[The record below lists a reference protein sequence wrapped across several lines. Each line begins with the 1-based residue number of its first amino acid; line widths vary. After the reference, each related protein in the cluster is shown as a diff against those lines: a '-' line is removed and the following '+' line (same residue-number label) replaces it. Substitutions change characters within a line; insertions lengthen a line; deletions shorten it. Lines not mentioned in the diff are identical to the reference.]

1 LSEISAVVFGSVN
14 YDLIAKTE
22 VFPLDGESVI
32 GQNFYTSAG
41 GKGGNQAVALAQ
53 LGVET
58 YMVCRIGDDYYGE
71 ELLTSLQTFGVDV
84 SMVGIEKD
92 MNSGIAHISVNDSG
106 QNKIIII
113 RGANGKCSDVEINK
127 IIAKLDTTADALL
140 LQMELPLELS
150 LKAAQYSQKVK
161 KLVVMDP
168 APAGIIPLDAYK
180 YFDYLIP
187 NETEAETLVGH
198 PVQTKDQI
206 SNAARTLLDRG
217 VKEGVII
224 KLGEKGAYYIN
235 NVESG
240 FIEAKKVKVVDTVA
254 AGDAFNAGF
263 TAYLLKGNSFVES
276 VAMGVT
282 IGSLAVTKSGAQES
296 MPTMEEVDSF
306 LNTTKQT

>member
-1 LSEISAVVFGSVN
+1 MSEISAVVFGSVN

-106 QNKIIII
+106 QNKIIIV
-113 RGANGKCSDVEINK
+113 RGANGTCSDVEINK
-127 IIAKLDTTADALL
+127 IISKLDTTADALL

-168 APAGIIPLDAYK
+168 APAGIIPLEAYK

-198 PVQTKDQI
+198 PVQTKSQI
-206 SNAARTLLDRG
+206 SNAARTLLNRG

-240 FIEAKKVKVVDTVA
+240 FIEAKKVKAVDTVA

-296 MPTMEEVDSF
+296 MPTLEEVDSF
-306 LNTTKQT
+306 LNTTK

>member
-1 LSEISAVVFGSVN
+1 MSEISAVVFGSVN

-106 QNKIIII
+106 QNKIIIV
-113 RGANGKCSDVEINK
+113 RGANGTCSDVEINK
-127 IIAKLDTTADALL
+127 IISKLDTTADALL

-168 APAGIIPLDAYK
+168 APAGIIPLEAYK

-198 PVQTKDQI
+198 PVQTKNQI

-224 KLGEKGAYYIN
+224 KLGEKGAYCIN

-240 FIEAKKVKVVDTVA
+240 FIEAKKVKAVDTVA

-296 MPTMEEVDSF
+296 MPTLEEVDSF
-306 LNTTKQT
+306 LNTTK

>member
-71 ELLTSLQTFGVDV
+71 ELLASLQTFGVDV

-106 QNKIIII
+106 QNKIIIV
-113 RGANGKCSDVEINK
+113 RGANGTCSDVEINK
-127 IIAKLDTTADALL
+127 IISKLDTTADALL

-168 APAGIIPLDAYK
+168 APAGIIPLEAYK

-198 PVQTKDQI
+198 PVQTKNQI
-206 SNAARTLLDRG
+206 SNAARTLLNRG

-240 FIEAKKVKVVDTVA
+240 FIEAKKVKAVDTVA

-296 MPTMEEVDSF
+296 MPTLEEVDSF
-306 LNTTKQT
+306 LNTTK

>member
-1 LSEISAVVFGSVN
+1 
-14 YDLIAKTE
+14 
-22 VFPLDGESVI
+22 
-32 GQNFYTSAG
+32 
-41 GKGGNQAVALAQ
+41 
-53 LGVET
+53 
-58 YMVCRIGDDYYGE
+58 
-71 ELLTSLQTFGVDV
+71 
-84 SMVGIEKD
+84 
-92 MNSGIAHISVNDSG
+92 
-106 QNKIIII
+106 
-113 RGANGKCSDVEINK
+113 
-127 IIAKLDTTADALL
+127 
-140 LQMELPLELS
+140 MELPLELS

-168 APAGIIPLDAYK
+168 APAGIIPLEAYK

-198 PVQTKDQI
+198 PVQTKNQI
-206 SNAARTLLDRG
+206 SNAARTLLNRG

-240 FIEAKKVKVVDTVA
+240 FIEAKKVKAVDTVA

-296 MPTMEEVDSF
+296 MPTLEEVDSF
-306 LNTTKQT
+306 LNTTK

>member
-1 LSEISAVVFGSVN
+1 MSEISAVVFGSVN

-106 QNKIIII
+106 QNKIIIV
-113 RGANGKCSDVEINK
+113 RGANGTCSDVEINK
-127 IIAKLDTTADALL
+127 IISKLDTTADALL

-168 APAGIIPLDAYK
+168 APAGIIPLEAYK

-187 NETEAETLVGH
+187 NETEAETLGGH
-198 PVQTKDQI
+198 PVQTKNQI

-240 FIEAKKVKVVDTVA
+240 FIEAKKVKAVDTVA

-296 MPTMEEVDSF
+296 MPTLEEVDSF
-306 LNTTKQT
+306 LNTTK

>member
-1 LSEISAVVFGSVN
+1 MSEISAVVFGSVN

-106 QNKIIII
+106 QNKIIIV
-113 RGANGKCSDVEINK
+113 RGANGTCSDVEINK
-127 IIAKLDTTADALL
+127 IISKLDTTADALL

-168 APAGIIPLDAYK
+168 APAGIIPLEAYK

-187 NETEAETLVGH
+187 NETEAEALVGH
-198 PVQTKDQI
+198 PVQTKNQI
-206 SNAARTLLDRG
+206 SNAARTLLNRG

-240 FIEAKKVKVVDTVA
+240 FIEAKKVKAVDTVA

-296 MPTMEEVDSF
+296 MPTLEEVDSF
-306 LNTTKQT
+306 LNTTK

>member
-1 LSEISAVVFGSVN
+1 MSEISAVVFGSVN

-106 QNKIIII
+106 QNKIIIV
-113 RGANGKCSDVEINK
+113 RGANGTCSDVEINK
-127 IIAKLDTTADALL
+127 IISKLDTTADALL

-168 APAGIIPLDAYK
+168 APAGIIPLEAYK

-198 PVQTKDQI
+198 PVQTKNQI
-206 SNAARTLLDRG
+206 SNAARTLLNRG

-240 FIEAKKVKVVDTVA
+240 FIEAKKVKAVDTVA

-282 IGSLAVTKSGAQES
+282 IGSLAVTKSGAKAS
-296 MPTMEEVDSF
+296 MPTVEEVDSF
-306 LNTTKQT
+306 LNTTK

>member
-1 LSEISAVVFGSVN
+1 MSEISAVVFGSVN

-106 QNKIIII
+106 QNKIIIV
-113 RGANGKCSDVEINK
+113 RGANGTCSDVEINK
-127 IIAKLDTTADALL
+127 IISKLDTTADALL

-168 APAGIIPLDAYK
+168 APAGIIPLEAYK

-198 PVQTKDQI
+198 PVQTKNQI

-240 FIEAKKVKVVDTVA
+240 FIEAKKVKAVDTVA

-282 IGSLAVTKSGAQES
+282 IGSLADTKSGAQES
-296 MPTMEEVDSF
+296 MPTLEEVDSF
-306 LNTTKQT
+306 LNTTK

>member
-1 LSEISAVVFGSVN
+1 MSEISAVVFGSVN

-106 QNKIIII
+106 QNKIIIV
-113 RGANGKCSDVEINK
+113 RGANGTCSDVEINK
-127 IIAKLDTTADALL
+127 IISKLDTTADALL

-168 APAGIIPLDAYK
+168 APAGIIPLEAYK

-198 PVQTKDQI
+198 PVQTKNQI
-206 SNAARTLLDRG
+206 SNAARTLLNRG

-224 KLGEKGAYYIN
+224 KLCEKGAYYIN

-240 FIEAKKVKVVDTVA
+240 FIEAKKVKAVDTVA

-296 MPTMEEVDSF
+296 MPTLEEVDSF
-306 LNTTKQT
+306 LNTTK

>member
-1 LSEISAVVFGSVN
+1 
-14 YDLIAKTE
+14 
-22 VFPLDGESVI
+22 
-32 GQNFYTSAG
+32 
-41 GKGGNQAVALAQ
+41 
-53 LGVET
+53 
-58 YMVCRIGDDYYGE
+58 MVCRIGDDYYGE

-106 QNKIIII
+106 QNKIIIV
-113 RGANGKCSDVEINK
+113 RGANGTCSDVEINK
-127 IIAKLDTTADALL
+127 IISKLDTTADALL

-168 APAGIIPLDAYK
+168 APAGIIPLEAYK

-198 PVQTKDQI
+198 PVQTKNQI

-240 FIEAKKVKVVDTVA
+240 FIEAKKVKAVDTVA

-296 MPTMEEVDSF
+296 MPTLEEVDSF
-306 LNTTKQT
+306 LNTTK